1 VPTGFLA
8 PLRQCQRP
16 LIAVAIGLVVLQTL
30 AAGLS
35 AAQAA
40 ALIASGPFGAICHGT
55 GEGDTAPAP
64 GKAWDACC
72 ALCAVAAPA
81 LLPVAP
87 PAAGDGDLVCAG
99 NRVSAASPDIV
110 LIARRAVRAGPSQAP
125 PGRA

>member
-1 VPTGFLA
+1 MPTGFLA
-8 PLRQCQRP
+8 LLRQCRRP
-16 LIAVAIGLVVLQTL
+16 LIAVAIGLVVMQTL

-55 GEGDTAPAP
+55 GEGGTAPAP

-87 PAAGDGDLVCAG
+87 PAAAGDLVVAG
-99 NRVSAASPDIV
+99 NPMLAASPDIV

-125 PGRA
+125 PGRS